1 MVYIIYHIYFIETPT
16 SGNILPQAINA
27 GVLVVVAL
35 ACLIIELFVI
45 AGRATKWQVFYLFEF
60 HSDLL

>member
-1 MVYIIYHIYFIETPT
+1 MYHIYFIETPT

-35 ACLIIELFVI
+35 ACLIIELFII
-45 AGRATKWQVFYLFEF
+45 AGRPTK
-60 HSDLL
+60 